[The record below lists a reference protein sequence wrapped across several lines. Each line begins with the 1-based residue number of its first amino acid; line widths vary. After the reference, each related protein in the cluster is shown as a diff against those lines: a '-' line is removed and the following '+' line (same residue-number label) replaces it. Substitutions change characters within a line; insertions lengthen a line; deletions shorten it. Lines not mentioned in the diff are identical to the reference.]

1 MEVLHFRVDLLYFI
15 YLFIY
20 YHEGAHFITKVHT
33 KVSYRYL
40 APLLDSFYE
49 LFDVD
54 VILAAK
60 KCFEGLSDRNT
71 PRRRAAASKC
81 CHTPT
86 MTTATHFVMTSG
98 GCGGAHITKR
108 RHPARP
114 SAMLPGRLRTAPKTP
129 VNVAS
134 RRKCLTV
141 VANVVPQG
149 DALPPPAVF
158 NVSRS
163 VSTDCPYSH
172 DALVKLN

>member
-20 YHEGAHFITKVHT
+20 YHEGAHFITKVHI
-33 KVSYRYL
+33 SYRYL

-81 CHTPT
+81 CH
-86 MTTATHFVMTSG
+86 
-98 GCGGAHITKR
+98 I
-108 RHPARP
+108 HPP
-114 SAMLPGRLRTAPKTP
+114 
-129 VNVAS
+129 
-134 RRKCLTV
+134 
-141 VANVVPQG
+141 
-149 DALPPPAVF
+149 
-158 NVSRS
+158 
-163 VSTDCPYSH
+163 
-172 DALVKLN
+172 